1 MSLNFQLRQKF
12 LSSNL
17 RQQYI
22 ISRSMRRYKRA
33 THVTL
38 VGRSLRHEA
47 KVNIMA
53 NLYINRES
61 AFEIQEQGKMKTV
74 TVVEVC
80 TNFPNNL
87 ATEGF
92 YSYP

>member
-1 MSLNFQLRQKF
+1 MRRNKPTLHVKYVVLRA
-12 LSSNL
+12 
-17 RQQYI
+17 
-22 ISRSMRRYKRA
+22 MRRYKRA
-33 THVTL
+33 TGLTL

-53 NLYINRES
+53 NLYINGES